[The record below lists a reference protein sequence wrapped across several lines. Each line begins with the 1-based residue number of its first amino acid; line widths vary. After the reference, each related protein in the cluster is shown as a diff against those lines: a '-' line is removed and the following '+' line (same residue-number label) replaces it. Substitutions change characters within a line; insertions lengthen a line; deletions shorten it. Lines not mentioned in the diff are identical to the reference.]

1 MQIATG
7 TVSHRSIQNAT
18 KQVIKD
24 VIEDINGTPDFVVV
38 AFTPNYNEKRKY
50 EEALSRICEESGT
63 DNIIGGTFP
72 GVATSN
78 SLPTIQ
84 GCAVMAVKT
93 DEMKIQSPFA
103 YSNVRTK
110 PNKGAQ
116 KIQEAY
122 DNANET
128 SKMGFLLTTGPF
140 FQPNAFEQMK
150 TLDTIFAL
158 KFRKMF
164 NLIGRLINKNMGKNG
179 YGTTTFADRILK
191 ILAERGVKNLIG
203 GATIDLNMK
212 SCFQFAGDKV
222 FRNALVGTV
231 FSSNKLHFGHSW
243 TFDKSQKNKNY
254 SFTDYLKSSGYI
266 QKIDKKPANEAFL
279 DLIGIPKDLYEEA
292 FSKFSYASL
301 LYLSAIK
308 DEKEDYVPFVSVCH
322 PILDGVVS
330 TVPERV
336 FDGSDTKADFFT
348 QSGTGIQRSAF
359 ECAKDITRNLSNL
372 RFGVFVNCSNRLLI
386 AGDKI
391 DKENAMIKEA
401 IGKEIPF
408 ITLYSGGEFSLIN
421 GRPIYSAVSVH
432 GMVAGEL
439 KSSAKNVVF

>member
-7 TVSHRSIQNAT
+7 TVSHRSIENAT
-18 KQVIKD
+18 KHVIKD
-24 VIEDINGTPDFVVV
+24 VIENINGTPDFLIV
-38 AFTPNYNEKRKY
+38 AFTPNYNEKQKY

-63 DNIIGGTFP
+63 QNIIGGTFP

-78 SLPTIQ
+78 SSPTIQ
-84 GCAVMAVKT
+84 GCAVMAIKT
-93 DEMKIQSPFA
+93 DEMEVQSPFA
-103 YSNVRTK
+103 YSNVRIK
-110 PNKGAQ
+110 PNKGAER
-116 KIQEAY
+116 IQEAY
-122 DNANET
+122 DNAKEA
-128 SKMGFLLTTGPF
+128 SKTGFFLTTGPF
-140 FQPNAFEQMK
+140 FQQDAFEQMK
-150 TLDTIFAL
+150 TLDTVFAL
-158 KFRKMF
+158 KFKKIF
-164 NLIGRLINKNMGKNG
+164 NSIGRLINKNMGKNG
-179 YGTTTFADRILK
+179 YGTTTFADSILRR
-191 ILAERGVKNLIG
+191 LAEKGVKNLIG
-203 GATIDLNMK
+203 GATIDLDMK

-231 FSSNKLHFGHSW
+231 FSSDKLHFGHGW
-243 TFDKSQKNKNY
+243 AFDKSQRNKNY

-266 QKIDKKPANEAFL
+266 QKINKEPANEAFL
-279 DLIGIPKDLYEEA
+279 DLIGIPRDLYDEA
-292 FSKFSYASL
+292 FSKLSYASL

-308 DEKEDYVPFVSVCH
+308 SEKEDYVPFVSVCH

-330 TVPERV
+330 TIPESV
-336 FDGSDTKADFFT
+336 FENSNTKADFFT

-359 ECAKDITRNLSNL
+359 ECAKEVAKELSNI

-401 IGKEIPF
+401 IGREIPF

-421 GRPIYSAVSVH
+421 SRPIYSAVSVH

-439 KSSAKNVVF
+439 KSSVKNVVF